1 MGISMGI
8 IVVLMFLIVLP
19 TGLCTYSP
27 GAPEGGPVQEVD
39 AEAFLGLE
47 ARAAD
52 FPLVRPE
59 DPDGWV
65 TNSARR
71 TQVADEPATVVG
83 WVTDDEGYLQ
93 LTQTGVDLEDAV
105 RGVDPDPRGLERTE
119 SIAGQEVRIY
129 SSEEGEVRDLW
140 AADTGDTRLL
150 VSGAAAEE
158 EFRELM
164 TAALDADEVVVE

>member
-1 MGISMGI
+1 MSISMGI
-8 IVVLMFLIVLP
+8 IVVLMVLIVLP

-52 FPLVRPE
+52 FPLIMPE
-59 DPDGWV
+59 NPDGWV
-65 TNSARR
+65 PNSARR
-71 TQVADEPATVVG
+71 TQVDGQPATVVG

-93 LTQTGVDLEDAV
+93 LTQTGVELEDAV
-105 RGVDPDPRGLERTE
+105 RGVDQDPRALDRTE
-119 SIAGQEVRIY
+119 NIDGQEVQVY
-129 SSEEGEVRDLW
+129 SSEEGDVRDLW
-140 AADTGDTRLL
+140 AVDAGESRLL
-150 VSGAAAEE
+150 VSGAADEE

-164 TAALDADEVVVE
+164 AAALDAEQIVVE